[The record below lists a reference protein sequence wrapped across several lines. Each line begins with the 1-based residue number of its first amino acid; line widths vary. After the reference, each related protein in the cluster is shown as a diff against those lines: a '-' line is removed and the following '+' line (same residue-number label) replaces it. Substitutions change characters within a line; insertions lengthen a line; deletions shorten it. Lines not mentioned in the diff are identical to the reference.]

1 MSMIGKTLVPYKIAY
16 RRPLP
21 FSIACW
27 LVGAAM
33 TAGLADRLTAPAQS
47 AEGSASTLTVSKLA
61 DTNDGACDTDCSLRE
76 ALAVAAPNDAIAFAS
91 GLTGTITLSSTLTI
105 SKNVVINGPST
116 KAITISGNNAVRVF
130 YVNSGVNFTIK
141 NLTVA
146 NGRIKGK
153 DGAAG
158 INSEA
163 GSAAEGGGLH
173 NNGGSVSI
181 VDCTFSGNRAVGG
194 RGGNCAPGLGSG
206 ATGVP
211 GGDSMGGALFN
222 QGTVFLISS
231 TFSDNRAIGGG
242 GGNGYAKGFYGAT
255 TQFNG
260 GAGGD
265 GYGGA
270 IYSSSNMWVSN
281 CTLTN
286 NAASGGTGGFAGRGL
301 NGKPGVGSG
310 GAIYRTGGLR
320 IKNSIVANNS
330 SGGNCNDSIASE
342 GYNLDSDGTCGLTA
356 TGDLSKTD
364 PRLGPLKN
372 NGGVTFTHAL
382 LPASPAIDAGN
393 PAGCTDHK
401 GAALPTD
408 QRGRIRSGRCD
419 IGAFEFS
426 R

>member
-1 MSMIGKTLVPYKIAY
+1 MSMIGKTLAHYKIAY
-16 RRPLP
+16 RHQLP

-33 TAGLADRLTAPAQS
+33 TAGLADLLTAPARS
-47 AEGSASTLTVSKLA
+47 AEDSASTLTVSKLA

-76 ALAVAAPNDAIAFAS
+76 ALAFAAPNDTIAFAS
-91 GLTGTITLSSTLTI
+91 ELTGTITLSSTLTI

-130 YVNSGVNFTIK
+130 YVNSGVHFTIK

-146 NGRIKGK
+146 KGRIKGK

-158 INSEA
+158 INSKA
-163 GSAAEGGGLH
+163 GNTAEGGGLY
-173 NNGGSVSI
+173 NNGGTVSI
-181 VDCTFSGNRAVGG
+181 VGCTFSGNRAVGG
-194 RGGNCAPGLGSG
+194 RGGNHVGGD

-211 GGDSMGGALFN
+211 GGDGMGGALFN
-222 QGTVFLISS
+222 RGTAFLINS

-242 GGNGYAKGFYGAT
+242 GGDGRVAGFPSDPRRLSGGTGGNG
-255 TQFNG
+255 
-260 GAGGD
+260 D
-265 GYGGA
+265 GGA
-270 IYSSSNMWVSN
+270 IYSSGESWVKN
-281 CTLTN
+281 CTFSG
-286 NAASGGTGGFAGRGL
+286 NAASGGTGGVFAGPGR
-301 NGKPGVGSG
+301 NGEPGVGSG
-310 GAIYRTGGLR
+310 GAIYRLGAVT
-320 IKNSIVANNS
+320 IINSILANS
-330 SGGNCNDSIASE
+330 SSGSNCNDSIASE
-342 GYNLDSDGTCGLTA
+342 GYNIDSDGTCGLTA
-356 TGDLSKTD
+356 TGDLSKTA
-364 PRLGPLKN
+364 PKLGPLKN

-382 LPASPAIDAGN
+382 LPASPAIDTGN